1 MKIARRF
8 NAGCGLAAL
17 RAAQDCVGGRAAAV
31 VHSGKGRDG
40 LHHNVCIVVPE
51 WSLVIARKVNRLT
64 DEGVLFDAG
73 KL

>member
-1 MKIARRF
+1 MHPRVKVGFAPSIQRQGASPD
-8 NAGCGLAAL
+8 AGEGA
-17 RAAQDCVGGRAAAV
+17 
-31 VHSGKGRDG
+31 
-40 LHHNVCIVVPE
+40 VCIVVPE